1 MKKDIYIKRKIDS
14 KIQEYL
20 KYPEIL
26 AIVGPRQAGKT
37 TYLQNLIKE
46 KGGSFISFEDRET
59 LSIFNN
65 DLQTF
70 YEKYLKNTDLL
81 CIDEFQYSKV
91 GGKNLKYLFDTYK
104 NKKIII
110 SGSSAIDMTIHAI
123 KFLVGRV
130 IVVNFWP
137 FSLEELKEVFPRYSD
152 DQLYKYYSVYGGYP
166 RVAMSENDEERK
178 LVLKNIYN
186 TYFLREVKDVLGLV
200 DEYKIQKLLT
210 RLAVS
215 VGSSLNYSKLGESSE
230 IKERDLRKYLEFMN
244 KTFVSYLV
252 KPFYTNKILEIV
264 KQPKAYFYD
273 AGFLNHILNY
283 EVDEGKKLEQ
293 VIMMELIKK
302 NYEIKY
308 WRDKNGNEMDFVI
321 FDDNKLLKAVESKMG
336 GYITKSI
343 KVFQDK
349 YKDVKVEIISPDNL
363 ELLKKEN

>member
-1 MKKDIYIKRKIDS
+1 MKKAIYINRKIDS
-14 KIQEYL
+14 KMQEYI

-59 LSIFNN
+59 LGIFNN
-65 DLQTF
+65 DLKTF

-110 SGSSAIDMTIHAI
+110 SGSSAIDLTIHAI

-137 FSLEELKEVFPRYSD
+137 FSLEELKEVFPKYSELE
-152 DQLYKYYSVYGGYP
+152 LYNYYATFGGYP
-166 RVAMSENDEERK
+166 RVAISENNEERK
-178 LVLKNIYN
+178 VVLKNIYN
-186 TYFLREVKDVLGLV
+186 TYFLREIKDVLGLV

-215 VGSSLNYSKLGESSE
+215 VGSNLNYSKLGESSE

-252 KPFYTNKILEIV
+252 RPFYTNKILEIV

-273 AGFLNHILNY
+273 IGFLSHILNY

-293 VIMMELIKK
+293 VIVMELIK
-302 NYEIKY
+302 NDCEIKY
-308 WRDKNGNEMDFVI
+308 WRDKNQNEMDFVV
-321 FDDNKLLKAVESKMG
+321 FKDNNIIKAIESKIG
-336 GYITKSI
+336 RYTTRSV

-349 YKDVKVEIISPDNL
+349 YKDVKVEIVNMENL
-363 ELLKKEN
+363 ELLNG